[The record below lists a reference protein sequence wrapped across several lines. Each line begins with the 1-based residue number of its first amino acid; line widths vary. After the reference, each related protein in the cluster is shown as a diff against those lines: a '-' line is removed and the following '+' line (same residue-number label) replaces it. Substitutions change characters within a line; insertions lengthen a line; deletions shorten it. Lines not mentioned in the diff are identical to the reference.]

1 MLYHSGKLQM
11 LRCFSRSRRRRVKP
25 LLAANRC
32 VSYVEGVKMSLPYLE
47 TLISAPGLVSVDR
60 ACCPR
65 IRHDSPS
72 RNIAATKRLRG
83 HHSSLDNLRVAE
95 AHHPASCDQLVSG
108 FASRANF
115 PPEWGLTSG
124 ARPFG
129 KIDGSHPGGV
139 PCPAM
144 RHLNEFSKALVQ
156 VALGQPTRNWG
167 VGAKKLWNVD
177 SVYAYDCIGWWRRGI
192 VEVCR
197 NVCDLE
203 HPLVLARR
211 PHLE

>member
-83 HHSSLDNLRVAE
+83 HHSSLDNIRMAE
-95 AHHPASCDQLVSG
+95 AYRPAGRDRLLPG
-108 FASRANF
+108 FASRTNL
-115 PPEWGLTSG
+115 PPEWGLARG
-124 ARPFG
+124 ARPLR
-129 KIDGSHPGGV
+129 KPYRPHPRGLSR
-139 PCPAM
+139 PAM
-144 RHLNEFSKALVQ
+144 GYLDEVSKALV
-156 VALGQPTRNWG
+156 
-167 VGAKKLWNVD
+167 
-177 SVYAYDCIGWWRRGI
+177 
-192 VEVCR
+192 
-197 NVCDLE
+197 
-203 HPLVLARR
+203 
-211 PHLE
+211 